1 MVYASTRIEAT
12 IVCVLRD
19 RNQTQGKST
28 MFEAL
33 LDCLF
38 SIDLKVGQKN
48 VSVLKKPCEV
58 AADLKTVHSL
68 TPQTKRTLD
77 YACY

>member
-1 MVYASTRIEAT
+1 MAWIVYASTRIEAT
-12 IVCVLRD
+12 IVCVPRD
-19 RNQTQGKST
+19 RNQTQGKSA

-48 VSVLKKPCEV
+48 VSVLKKPLEV
-58 AADLKTVHSL
+58 ADDLLWALPYFENCT
-68 TPQTKRTLD
+68 
-77 YACY
+77 